1 MILVVG
7 ATGLLGS
14 EICRRL
20 RERGRDVRALVRA
33 GSPRENVLRSYGV
46 EIATGDLRDRASLV
60 AACRNVDAV
69 VSTATAMGAKD
80 RGLTLN
86 EIDRKGQLRLVD
98 VARESGVH
106 SFVYVSLSP
115 NLAPRAPL
123 VRYKRQV
130 ERAIR
135 LSGMRWTILQP
146 AAYMDVWFGPQLGW
160 NHTTGRA
167 VVFGS
172 GKHPMPWISIGDVAE
187 HAVRAIDDPRLA
199 NVDLPLGGP
208 QLLTAKEVVRIFA
221 QESGRRYSTR
231 HIPRIFPSL
240 LVPVVELFHEAI
252 ASGMSMGAQAALGDP
267 IDSPLQ
273 RELGLPLTTVRE
285 YAARIVRRRTA
296 S

>member
-20 RERGRDVRALVRA
+20 RARDRDVRALVRA
-33 GSPRENVLRSYGV
+33 GSPREAALRELGV
-46 EIATGDLRDRASLV
+46 EIAVGDLRDRASLV
-60 AACRNVDAV
+60 AACRDMHAV
-69 VSTATAMGAKD
+69 VSTATAMGSRD

-115 NLAPRAPL
+115 NLRPRAPL
-123 VRYKRQV
+123 VRYKREV

-146 AAYMDVWFGPQLGW
+146 AAYMEVWLGPELGW
-160 NHTTGRA
+160 NHAAGRA
-167 VVFGS
+167 LVFGS
-172 GKHPMPWISIGDVAE
+172 GKYAMPWISVADVAE
-187 HAVRAIDDPRLA
+187 HAVRALDDPRLA

-208 QLLTAKEVVRIFA
+208 EMLTPREVVGIFA
-221 QESGRRYSTR
+221 QESGRRYSTLYV
-231 HIPRIFPSL
+231 PRLVPAL
-240 LVPVVELFHEAI
+240 LAPVVELFHEEI

-273 RELGLPLTTVRE
+273 RELDLPLTTVRE
-285 YAARIVRRRTA
+285 YAARILGRGTP

>member
-20 RERGRDVRALVRA
+20 RERGREVRALVRA
-33 GSPRENVLRSYGV
+33 GSPRENVLRALGV
-46 EIATGDLRDRASLV
+46 HVATGDLRDHGSLV
-60 AACRNVDAV
+60 AACRDVDAV
-69 VSTATAMGAKD
+69 VSTATAMGSKD
-80 RGLTLN
+80 RTLSLN

-98 VARESGVH
+98 TARLSGVH
-106 SFVYVSLSP
+106 TFVYVSLSP
-115 NLAPRAPL
+115 NLGPRAPL
-123 VRYKRQV
+123 VRYKREV

-135 LSGMRWTILQP
+135 LSGMRWTIIQP
-146 AAYMDVWFGPQLGW
+146 AAYMEVWFGPELGW

-172 GKHPMPWISIGDVAE
+172 GKHAMPFISVADVAE
-187 HAVRAIDDPRLA
+187 HAVRALDDPRLA

-208 QLLTAKEVVRIFA
+208 QMLTPREVVGIFA

-231 HIPRIFPSL
+231 HVPRLVPYL
-240 LVPVVELFHEAI
+240 LAPVVELFHEGI

-273 RELGLPLTTVRE
+273 RELDLPLTTVRE
-285 YAARIVRRRTA
+285 YAARILRNRST
-296 S
+296 

>member
-1 MILVVG
+1 VILVVG
-7 ATGLLGS
+7 ATGLLGT

-33 GSPRENVLRSYGV
+33 GSPREYMLRGFGV

-60 AACRNVDAV
+60 AACRDVDAV
-69 VSTATAMGAKD
+69 ISTATAMGAKD

-86 EIDRKGQLRLVD
+86 DIDRKGQLRLVD
-98 VARESGVH
+98 IARQSGVH
-106 SFVYVSLSP
+106 TFVYLSLSP

-146 AAYMDVWFGPQLGW
+146 AAYMEVWLGPQLGW
-160 NHTTGRA
+160 NHDVGRA

-172 GKHPMPWISIGDVAE
+172 GKHPMPFISVIDVAE
-187 HAVRAIDDPRLA
+187 HAVRALDDPRLA
-199 NVDLPLGGP
+199 DVDLPLGGP
-208 QLLTAKEVVRIFA
+208 QMLTPKEVVRIFA

-231 HIPRIFPSL
+231 HVPRLLPSL
-240 LVPVVELFHEAI
+240 LAPVVELFHEGI
-252 ASGMSMGAQAALGDP
+252 ASGMAMGAQAALGDP

-273 RELGLPLTTVRE
+273 RELNLPLTTVRE
-285 YAARIVRRRTA
+285 YAARILRRRT
-296 S
+296 SS